1 VPLRKRLLVLVA
13 VLAASALLA
22 VGAVWARAGHVAPGS
37 ALIAA
42 TVVLGLAALHVF
54 WPRFDLG
61 GTSLR
66 RGEREER
73 RVALTFDDGPSD
85 DTPAVLDALDRA
97 EAHATFFVLGEAADR
112 RPDLVREIA
121 RRGHE
126 VALHGHTHTR
136 LAFAAPRTV
145 AHEIDRGRDAIRR
158 AGVEPARFF
167 RAPHGWK
174 GPFLGVALRAR
185 ELRLVAWTRGAWDTE
200 RPGPDRIA
208 DRASR
213 RPRPGEIVLLHDG
226 CGTPG
231 IDPRRDQTAAA
242 VPEIVRRWRAAGF
255 AVVPVGALAE
265 SAPPPRAPAWPRVAG
280 LAVLAAVG
288 AAALARVDLR
298 GVGASLARAKPGL
311 LALAVGAN
319 LVSLA
324 AHAARWRAVVLAP
337 QGRVRYRHALVA
349 IVAGFAAGLVLP
361 GRGGDLLRAHILAR
375 RAGVST
381 ASVIAASALDYLVGT
396 VAFVIALGALAAA
409 APLPSWGLRALGI
422 TAALAAA
429 AAAAAWLLRPGLP
442 AAQSDSGGHELRG
455 GGASVLRARMM
466 VTGHGLVARLRLGLA
481 ALHDA
486 GALATSLAW
495 ALVGW
500 VAEWAIALATLA
512 ALGLPASPVVAAL
525 AVLAASAAAAVAVAP
540 GNAGSFE
547 VATAIAVAGA
557 GAPGDA
563 ALAFALA
570 FHAVHVLPVALI
582 GGAVLLREGVARE
595 GLARGRP

>member
-1 VPLRKRLLVLVA
+1 VPPRKRLLVIVA
-13 VLAASALLA
+13 VLAAGALLA
-22 VGAVWARAGHVAPGS
+22 VGVAWARAGHVASGS
-37 ALIAA
+37 ALIGG

-54 WPRFDLG
+54 WPPFDLG
-61 GTSLR
+61 GRSLR
-66 RGEREER
+66 RGARRER

-97 EAHATFFVLGEAADR
+97 EVHATFFVLGEAAER
-112 RPDLVREIA
+112 RPDLVREVA

-126 VALHGHTHTR
+126 VALHGHTHAR
-136 LAFAAPRTV
+136 LALAGPRTV
-145 AHEIDRGRDAIRR
+145 ASEIDRGRDAIRR
-158 AGVEPARFF
+158 TGVKPAPFF

-174 GPFLGVALRAR
+174 GPFLGPALRAR

-200 RPGPDRIA
+200 RCGPDRIA
-208 DRASR
+208 DRASH

-226 CGTPG
+226 CGTRG
-231 IDPRRDQTAAA
+231 IDPRRDHTAAA

-255 AVVPVGALAE
+255 AVVPVGVLAE
-265 SAPPPRAPAWPRVAG
+265 SAPTRARAWPRIAG
-280 LAVLAAVG
+280 LAVVAGVG
-288 AAALARVDLR
+288 AAALAQVDLR
-298 GVGASLARAKPGL
+298 AVAASLASASPGL
-311 LALAVGAN
+311 LAVAAGAN

-337 QGRVRYRHALVA
+337 EGRVRYRDALVA
-349 IVAGFAAGLVLP
+349 IVAGFAAGLALP
-361 GRGGDLLRAHILAR
+361 GRGGDLLRAHLLAR

-381 ASVIAASALDYLVGT
+381 ASVLAASALDYLVGM

-409 APLPSWGLRALGI
+409 APLPSWGLRALGVI
-422 TAALAAA
+422 AALAAA
-429 AAAAAWLLRPGLP
+429 AGVAAWLLRPGRP
-442 AAQSDSGGHELRG
+442 AAPPRAQAQPDEAGRAPLERSGGS
-455 GGASVLRARMM
+455 AS
-466 VTGHGLVARLRLGLA
+466 GLVARLRGGLA

-486 GALATSLAW
+486 GALATALAW

-500 VAEWAIALATLA
+500 AAEWAVALATLA
-512 ALGLPASPVVAAL
+512 ALGLPATPVVAAL

-547 VATAIAVAGA
+547 VATALAVAGA

-570 FHAVHVLPVALI
+570 FHAAHVVPVALI
-582 GGAVLLREGVARE
+582 GGAMLLREGIARE
-595 GLARGRP
+595 ALARERP